1 MILFCSTWQ
10 SPEVGLFI
18 CYNYSISPVPA
29 LFQTFHLGTSS
40 NFRVFFWTDGCQEHG
55 AAVRKDPLRSR
66 LCPGMSQGHLEG
78 VLSSLLRYPGLP
90 ASQFEGWGLSKH
102 PPGHREVGGALSE
115 QGCEFGSA
123 SMSPLSASS
132 HHPGPP
138 FYSSS
143 KHLLSLI
150 LVGPRVEQ
158 DINKRHI
165 IPVPKELTFWCL
177 REVTNMQSS
186 R

>member
-29 LFQTFHLGTSS
+29 LFQTFHLRTSS
-40 NFRVFFWTDGCQEHG
+40 NFRVFFWTGGCQEHG

-78 VLSSLLRYPGLP
+78 VPSSLLRYPGLP
-90 ASQFEGWGLSKH
+90 ASQFEGCGLSKH
-102 PPGHREVGGALSE
+102 SPGHREVGGAFSE

-123 SMSPLSASS
+123 SVSPLSTSS
-132 HHPGPP
+132 YHPGPP
-138 FYSSS
+138 FYSSR
-143 KHLLSLI
+143 KRLLSTDTCGTQSGTGYKQEAYHSCPQGAYT
-150 LVGPRVEQ
+150 LVL
-158 DINKRHI
+158 KRGDKHA
-165 IPVPKELTFWCL
+165 E
-177 REVTNMQSS
+177 
-186 R
+186 